1 MHVTSELRV
10 SFRAIY
16 VFVAGVKAYIYSGVP
31 WYYESRS
38 SCGTITVYV
47 SSSLTYRGDAVTHCF
62 QASIKTACNVPAGAV
77 KENTV
82 LCVSASQPRV
92 VAPKGLV

>member
-1 MHVTSELRV
+1 MTSELRV

-16 VFVAGVKAYIYSGVP
+16 VSVAGTLVAGVKAAYTYSGVP

-47 SSSLTYRGDAVTHCF
+47 LR
-62 QASIKTACNVPAGAV
+62 
-77 KENTV
+77 
-82 LCVSASQPRV
+82 R
-92 VAPKGLV
+92 